1 MSNRTPLTE
10 IGEMRISL
18 SDRSFFFK
26 PSFRA
31 MNEIG
36 TPKEIVEVYAKL
48 NGIDYVSPLQH
59 VEYLPFGA
67 QMQVMKTISK
77 PVYGR
82 HVLSAAYI
90 VMQSCCEDDI
100 SVLIGGWK
108 PTPRGVRYVP
118 GVMPI
123 GGTGHLPGGTGGIIE
138 IARSL
143 MEHGII
149 GKSPLKVPERLE
161 EQGKKT
167 TNEFHA
173 SQYIISARTHFD
185 MTRDEAE
192 NLSMTEFQMMIKN
205 KYPEPKGLTKEE
217 RAAEYDQ
224 AKADRE
230 RMKALAERKAKKA
243 RNT

>member
-48 NGIDYVSPLQH
+48 NGIDYVAPLQH

-90 VMQSCCEDDI
+90 VMQSCCEDDV

-108 PTPRGVRYVP
+108 PTLRGVRYVP
-118 GVMPI
+118 GIMPVSD
-123 GGTGHLPGGTGGIIE
+123 III
-138 IARSL
+138 IARNL
-143 MEHGII
+143 MQHGII

-192 NLSMTEFQMMIKN
+192 SLSMTEFQMMIKN

>member
-48 NGIDYVSPLQH
+48 NGIDYVAPLQH

-118 GVMPI
+118 GVMPVSD
-123 GGTGHLPGGTGGIIE
+123 III
-138 IARSL
+138 IARNL
-143 MEHGII
+143 MQHGII

-192 NLSMTEFQMMIKN
+192 SLSMTEFQMMIKN

>member
-1 MSNRTPLTE
+1 MKNRTPLTE

-36 TPKEIVEVYAKL
+36 TPKEIVEVYTRL
-48 NGIDYVSPLQH
+48 NGIDYVAPLQY

-118 GVMPI
+118 GIMPVSD
-123 GGTGHLPGGTGGIIE
+123 III
-138 IARSL
+138 IARNL
-143 MEHGII
+143 MQHGII

-161 EQGKKT
+161 EHGKKT

-230 RMKALAERKAKKA
+230 RMKALAERKAKK
-243 RNT
+243 RGIHNG

>member
-1 MSNRTPLTE
+1 
-10 IGEMRISL
+10 
-18 SDRSFFFK
+18 
-26 PSFRA
+26 

-36 TPKEIVEVYAKL
+36 TPKEIVEVYARL
-48 NGIDYVSPLQH
+48 NGIDYVAPLQH

-118 GVMPI
+118 GIMPVSD
-123 GGTGHLPGGTGGIIE
+123 III
-138 IARSL
+138 IARNL
-143 MEHGII
+143 MQHGII

-192 NLSMTEFQMMIKN
+192 SLSMTEFQMMIKN

>member
-36 TPKEIVEVYAKL
+36 TPKEIVEVYARL
-48 NGIDYVSPLQH
+48 NGIDYIAPLQH
-59 VEYLPFGA
+59 VECLPFGA

-118 GVMPI
+118 GIMPVSD
-123 GGTGHLPGGTGGIIE
+123 III
-138 IARSL
+138 IARNL
-143 MEHGII
+143 MQHGII

-185 MTRDEAE
+185 MTRDDAE

-217 RAAEYDQ
+217 RAAEYNQ

>member
-48 NGIDYVSPLQH
+48 NGIDYVAPLQH
-59 VEYLPFGA
+59 VECLPFGA

-118 GVMPI
+118 GIMPVSD
-123 GGTGHLPGGTGGIIE
+123 III
-138 IARSL
+138 IARNL
-143 MEHGII
+143 MQHGII

-161 EQGKKT
+161 ENGKKT

>member
-48 NGIDYVSPLQH
+48 NGIDYVAPLQH

-77 PVYGR
+77 PAYGR

-118 GVMPI
+118 GIMPVSD
-123 GGTGHLPGGTGGIIE
+123 IIV
-138 IARSL
+138 IARNL
-143 MEHGII
+143 MQHGII

-192 NLSMTEFQMMIKN
+192 NLSMTEFQMMVKN

>member
-36 TPKEIVEVYAKL
+36 TPKEIVEVYARL
-48 NGIDYVSPLQH
+48 NGIDYVAPLQH

-118 GVMPI
+118 GIMPVSD
-123 GGTGHLPGGTGGIIE
+123 III
-138 IARSL
+138 IARNL
-143 MEHGII
+143 MQHGII

-185 MTRDEAE
+185 ITRDEAE

>member
-48 NGIDYVSPLQH
+48 NGIDYIAPLQH

-90 VMQSCCEDDI
+90 VMQSCCEDDV

-118 GVMPI
+118 GIMPVSD
-123 GGTGHLPGGTGGIIE
+123 III
-138 IARSL
+138 IARNL
-143 MEHGII
+143 MQHGII

>member
-1 MSNRTPLTE
+1 MSNRTPLTK

-48 NGIDYVSPLQH
+48 NGIDYVAPLQH

-118 GVMPI
+118 GIMPVSD
-123 GGTGHLPGGTGGIIE
+123 III
-138 IARSL
+138 IARNL
-143 MEHGII
+143 MQHGII

-161 EQGKKT
+161 EQRKKT

-230 RMKALAERKAKKA
+230 RMKALAERKTKKA

>member
-26 PSFRA
+26 PSFRV

-48 NGIDYVSPLQH
+48 NGIDYVAPLQR
-59 VEYLPFGA
+59 VECLPFGA

-90 VMQSCCEDDI
+90 VMQSCCEDDA

-118 GVMPI
+118 GIMPVSD
-123 GGTGHLPGGTGGIIE
+123 III
-138 IARSL
+138 IARNL
-143 MEHGII
+143 MQHGII

>member
-1 MSNRTPLTE
+1 MTNRTPLTE

-18 SDRSFFFK
+18 SGRSFFFK

-36 TPKEIVEVYAKL
+36 TPKEIVEVCARL
-48 NGIDYVSPLQH
+48 NGIDYVAPLQH

-118 GVMPI
+118 GIMPVND
-123 GGTGHLPGGTGGIIE
+123 III
-138 IARSL
+138 IARNL
-143 MEHGII
+143 MQHGVI

>member
-48 NGIDYVSPLQH
+48 NGIDYVAPLQH
-59 VEYLPFGA
+59 VECLPFGA

-90 VMQSCCEDDI
+90 VIQSCCEDDV

-118 GVMPI
+118 GIMPVSD
-123 GGTGHLPGGTGGIIE
+123 III
-138 IARSL
+138 IARNL

-149 GKSPLKVPERLE
+149 GKSPLKVPERME

-185 MTRDEAE
+185 ITRDEAE

>member
-1 MSNRTPLTE
+1 MINRTPLTE

-36 TPKEIVEVYAKL
+36 TPKEIVEVYARL
-48 NGIDYVSPLQH
+48 NGIDYVAPLQH

-118 GVMPI
+118 GIMPVSD
-123 GGTGHLPGGTGGIIE
+123 III
-138 IARSL
+138 IARNL
-143 MEHGII
+143 MQHGII

-192 NLSMTEFQMMIKN
+192 SLSMTEFQMMIKN

>member
-48 NGIDYVSPLQH
+48 NGIDYVAPLQL

-90 VMQSCCEDDI
+90 VMQSCCEDDV

-118 GVMPI
+118 GIMPVSD
-123 GGTGHLPGGTGGIIE
+123 III
-138 IARSL
+138 IARNL
-143 MEHGII
+143 MQHGII

-185 MTRDEAE
+185 MTREEAE
-192 NLSMTEFQMMIKN
+192 SLSMTEFQMMIKN

>member
-36 TPKEIVEVYAKL
+36 TPKEIVEVYARL
-48 NGIDYVSPLQH
+48 NGIDYVAPLQH

-118 GVMPI
+118 GIMPVSD
-123 GGTGHLPGGTGGIIE
+123 III
-138 IARSL
+138 IARNL
-143 MEHGII
+143 MQHGII

-230 RMKALAERKAKKA
+230 RMKALAERKSKKA

>member
-36 TPKEIVEVYAKL
+36 TPKEIVEMYARL
-48 NGIDYVSPLQH
+48 NGIDYVAPLQH

-90 VMQSCCEDDI
+90 VMQSCCEDDV

-118 GVMPI
+118 GIMPVSD
-123 GGTGHLPGGTGGIIE
+123 III
-138 IARSL
+138 IARNL
-143 MEHGII
+143 MQHGII

-185 MTRDEAE
+185 MTREEAE

>member
-18 SDRSFFFK
+18 ADKSFFFK

-36 TPKEIVEVYAKL
+36 TPKEIVEVYARL
-48 NGIDYVSPLQH
+48 NGIDYVAPLQH

-118 GVMPI
+118 GIMPVSD
-123 GGTGHLPGGTGGIIE
+123 III
-138 IARSL
+138 IARNL
-143 MEHGII
+143 MQHGII

>member
-36 TPKEIVEVYAKL
+36 TPKEIVEAYAKL
-48 NGIDYVSPLQH
+48 NGIDYVAPLQH

-118 GVMPI
+118 GIMPVSD
-123 GGTGHLPGGTGGIIE
+123 III
-138 IARSL
+138 IARNL
-143 MEHGII
+143 MQHGII

-217 RAAEYDQ
+217 RAAEYAQ

-230 RMKALAERKAKKA
+230 RMKALTERKTKKA

>member
-36 TPKEIVEVYAKL
+36 TPKEIVEMYAKL
-48 NGIDYVSPLQH
+48 NGIDYVAPLQN

-118 GVMPI
+118 GIMPVSD
-123 GGTGHLPGGTGGIIE
+123 III
-138 IARSL
+138 IARNL
-143 MEHGII
+143 MQHGII

>member
-10 IGEMRISL
+10 IGEIRISL

-48 NGIDYVSPLQH
+48 NGIDYVAPLQH

-90 VMQSCCEDDI
+90 VMQSCCEDDV

-118 GVMPI
+118 GIMPVSD
-123 GGTGHLPGGTGGIIE
+123 III
-138 IARSL
+138 IARNL
-143 MEHGII
+143 MQHGII

>member
-1 MSNRTPLTE
+1 MQNMSNRTPLTE

-48 NGIDYVSPLQH
+48 NGIDYVAPLQH

-67 QMQVMKTISK
+67 QMQIMKTISK

-118 GVMPI
+118 GIMPVSD
-123 GGTGHLPGGTGGIIE
+123 III
-138 IARSL
+138 IARNL
-143 MEHGII
+143 MQHGII

>member
-1 MSNRTPLTE
+1 MTNRTPLTE

-48 NGIDYVSPLQH
+48 NGIDYVAPLQH

-90 VMQSCCEDDI
+90 VMQSCCEDDV

-118 GVMPI
+118 GIMPVSD
-123 GGTGHLPGGTGGIIE
+123 III
-138 IARSL
+138 IARNL
-143 MEHGII
+143 MQHGII

-230 RMKALAERKAKKA
+230 RMKALAERKAKK
-243 RNT
+243 RGIHNG

>member
-48 NGIDYVSPLQH
+48 NGIDYVAPLQH

-90 VMQSCCEDDI
+90 VMQSCCEDDV

-108 PTPRGVRYVP
+108 PTPRGVRYIP
-118 GVMPI
+118 GIMPVSD
-123 GGTGHLPGGTGGIIE
+123 III
-138 IARSL
+138 IARNL
-143 MEHGII
+143 IQHGII

-192 NLSMTEFQMMIKN
+192 NMSMTEFQMMIKN

>member
-48 NGIDYVSPLQH
+48 NGIDYVAPLQY

-118 GVMPI
+118 GIMPVSD
-123 GGTGHLPGGTGGIIE
+123 III
-138 IARSL
+138 IARNL
-143 MEHGII
+143 MQHGII

-185 MTRDEAE
+185 MTRDDAE

>member
-48 NGIDYVSPLQH
+48 NGIDYVAPLQH

-90 VMQSCCEDDI
+90 VMQSCCEDDV

-118 GVMPI
+118 GIMPVSD
-123 GGTGHLPGGTGGIIE
+123 III
-138 IARSL
+138 IARNL
-143 MEHGII
+143 MQHGII

-173 SQYIISARTHFD
+173 SQYIISARTHFG

>member
-36 TPKEIVEVYAKL
+36 TPKEIVEVYARL
-48 NGIDYVSPLQH
+48 NGIDYIAPLQH
-59 VEYLPFGA
+59 VEYLPFGT
-67 QMQVMKTISK
+67 QMQIMKTISK

-90 VMQSCCEDDI
+90 VMQSCCEDDV

-118 GVMPI
+118 GIMPVSD
-123 GGTGHLPGGTGGIIE
+123 III
-138 IARSL
+138 IARNL
-143 MEHGII
+143 MQHGII

-161 EQGKKT
+161 DQGKKT

-185 MTRDEAE
+185 MSRDEAE

>member
-48 NGIDYVSPLQH
+48 NGIDYVAPLQH

-77 PVYGR
+77 PAYGR

-118 GVMPI
+118 GIMPVSD
-123 GGTGHLPGGTGGIIE
+123 III
-138 IARSL
+138 IARNL
-143 MEHGII
+143 MQHGII

-230 RMKALAERKAKKA
+230 RMKALAERKSKKA

>member
-36 TPKEIVEVYAKL
+36 TPKEIVEIYARL
-48 NGIDYVSPLQH
+48 NGIDYVAPLQH

-118 GVMPI
+118 GIMPVSD
-123 GGTGHLPGGTGGIIE
+123 III
-138 IARSL
+138 IARNL
-143 MEHGII
+143 MQHGII

-185 MTRDEAE
+185 MTRGEAE

>member
-36 TPKEIVEVYAKL
+36 TPKEIVEVYARL
-48 NGIDYVSPLQH
+48 NGIDYVAPLQH
-59 VEYLPFGA
+59 VESLPFGA

-118 GVMPI
+118 GIMPVSDV
-123 GGTGHLPGGTGGIIE
+123 II
-138 IARSL
+138 IARNL
-143 MEHGII
+143 MQHGII

>member
-36 TPKEIVEVYAKL
+36 TPKEIVEVYARL
-48 NGIDYVSPLQH
+48 NGIDYVAPLQH

-108 PTPRGVRYVP
+108 STPRGVRYVP
-118 GVMPI
+118 GIMPVSD
-123 GGTGHLPGGTGGIIE
+123 III
-138 IARSL
+138 IARNL
-143 MEHGII
+143 MQHGII

-185 MTRDEAE
+185 MTREEAE

>member
-48 NGIDYVSPLQH
+48 NGIDYIAPLQR

-90 VMQSCCEDDI
+90 VMQSCCEDDV

-118 GVMPI
+118 GIMPVSD
-123 GGTGHLPGGTGGIIE
+123 III
-138 IARSL
+138 IARNL
-143 MEHGII
+143 MQHGII